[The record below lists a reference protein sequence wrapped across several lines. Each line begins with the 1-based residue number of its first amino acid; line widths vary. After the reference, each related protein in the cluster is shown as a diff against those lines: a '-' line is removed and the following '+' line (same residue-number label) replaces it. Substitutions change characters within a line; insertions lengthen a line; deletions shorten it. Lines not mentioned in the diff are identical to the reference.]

1 MDGVD
6 LSCSLFIWQLV
17 QKHGEEGKNL
27 QLLFSFLCN
36 PRWMFSLWLIYRAL
50 PLLCVRC
57 SAFIDVQA
65 RHLLGR
71 E

>member
-17 QKHGEEGKNL
+17 QKHREEGKNL

-36 PRWMFSLWLIYRAL
+36 PRWMFSLWLIYGAL
-50 PLLCVRC
+50 PWLCVRC
-57 SAFIDVQA
+57 S
-65 RHLLGR
+65 
-71 E
+71 